1 MSGGNIV
8 GVELLPRSENTQVT
22 IMHVLIHQVNKSKEA
37 YRQGRREGE
46 RQGVNIK
53 GQNCGNTV
61 T

>member
-1 MSGGNIV
+1 MSEGNTV

-22 IMHVLIHQVNKSKEA
+22 ILHVLIHQVNKSKEGC
-37 YRQGRREGE
+37 RQGRREAE
-46 RQGVNIK
+46 RQGVDTK